1 MNIWEIKRQIRNYVE
16 LNENESTTYQN
27 MWNDMEAVIGEG
39 EFTALND
46 MLEKKTSHISM
57 ISTTTLGNY
66 KMKSK

>member
-16 LNENESTTYQN
+16 LNENESKTYQN

-57 ISTTTLGNY
+57 ISTATLGNY